1 MSSDPKRPSTSAPT
15 GAAAA
20 TTPGTFI
27 VVEGIDGAGT
37 TTHSRLLAK
46 ALKAPTREVVLTCEP
61 TNGPVGGL
69 IRQILQRRL
78 FVADATG
85 PRGFAWST
93 LALLFAAD
101 RLDHLDSV
109 VLPALAEGSIVVS
122 DRYDLSSLA
131 YQSATAPAS
140 SDVLPWIR
148 SLNARAIRPDLTV
161 VLDVPAEVAA
171 ERRQGRG
178 GVEEVFEN
186 RPLQDRLVS
195 IYEHAQT
202 LVPGDRLVHVSGVG
216 ETSDVAIR
224 ILSAVLEAV
233 PALRT

>member
-1 MSSDPKRPSTSAPT
+1 MTSEPARPHGT
-15 GAAAA
+15 
-20 TTPGTFI
+20 GTFI

-46 ALKAPTREVVLTCEP
+46 SLKTPTREVVLTCEP

-101 RLDHLDSV
+101 RLDHLQSV
-109 VLPALAEGSIVVS
+109 VVPALADGSIVVS
-122 DRYDLSSLA
+122 DRYYLSSLA
-131 YQSATAPAS
+131 YQSATAPA
-140 SDVLPWIR
+140 DPGVLPWIR
-148 SLNARAIRPDLTV
+148 ALNARAIRPDLTI
-161 VLDVPAEVAA
+161 VLDVPAEIAA
-171 ERRQGRG
+171 ERRRNRG

-195 IYEHAQT
+195 VYAEAEE

-216 ETSDVAIR
+216 DAPDVAKR
-224 ILSAVLEAV
+224 ILAAVAEAF
-233 PALRT
+233 PALHL

>member
-1 MSSDPKRPSTSAPT
+1 MSPETSRPRGS
-15 GAAAA
+15 
-20 TTPGTFI
+20 GTFI

-46 ALKAPTREVVLTCEP
+46 TLKTPSRDVVLTNEP

-101 RLDHLDSV
+101 RLDHLQSV
-109 VLPALAEGSIVVS
+109 VIPALADGSVVVS
-122 DRYDLSSLA
+122 DRYYLSSFA
-131 YQSATAPAS
+131 YQSATAPAEP
-140 SDVLPWIR
+140 DVLPWIR
-148 SLNARAIRPDLTV
+148 SLNARAIRPDVTI

-171 ERRQGRG
+171 ERRRNRG

-186 RPLQDRLVS
+186 RPLQDRLAAV
-195 IYEHAQT
+195 YAGAEE

-216 ETSDVAIR
+216 ETAEVAAR
-224 ILSAVLEAV
+224 ILAAVLGAV
-233 PALRT
+233 PALRA

>member
-1 MSSDPKRPSTSAPT
+1 MSSEAPR
-15 GAAAA
+15 
-20 TTPGTFI
+20 PGTFI
-27 VVEGIDGAGT
+27 VVEGVDGAGT

-46 ALKAPTREVVLTCEP
+46 SLKTEGREVVLTCEP

-85 PRGFAWST
+85 PRAFAWST

-109 VLPALAEGSIVVS
+109 VLPALSDGSIVVS

-131 YQSATAPAS
+131 YQSATAPAGPG
-140 SDVLPWIR
+140 VVPWIR

-171 ERRQGRG
+171 DRRRGRG

-186 RPLQDRLVS
+186 RALQDRLVS
-195 IYEHAQT
+195 IYQHAES
-202 LVPGDRLVHVSGVG
+202 LIPGDRVVHVSGVG
-216 ETSDVAIR
+216 ETADTQGR
-224 ILSAVLEAV
+224 ILEAVLEAV
-233 PALRT
+233 PRLRP

>member
-1 MSSDPKRPSTSAPT
+1 MSSE
-15 GAAAA
+15 
-20 TTPGTFI
+20 TPRSGTFI

-37 TTHSRLLAK
+37 TTHARLLTK
-46 ALKAPTREVVLTCEP
+46 SLKNAEHEVVLTCEP

-78 FVADATG
+78 FVADASG

-109 VLPALAEGSIVVS
+109 VLPALADGSVVVS
-122 DRYDLSSLA
+122 DRYVLSSLA
-131 YQSATAPAS
+131 YQSATAPS
-140 SDVLPWIR
+140 SPDVVPWIR
-148 SLNARAIRPDLTV
+148 SLNARAIRPDITI

-171 ERRQGRG
+171 ERRRGRG

-195 IYEHAQT
+195 IYEHAES

-216 ETSDVAIR
+216 EATDVANR

-233 PALRT
+233 PALRP

>member
-1 MSSDPKRPSTSAPT
+1 MSPHGKS
-15 GAAAA
+15 
-20 TTPGTFI
+20 GTFI

-37 TTHSRLLAK
+37 TTHARLLAK
-46 ALKAPTREVVLTCEP
+46 SLKSGTRDVVLTCEP
-61 TNGPVGGL
+61 TNGPIGGL

-109 VLPALAEGSIVVS
+109 ILPALTDGDVVVS

-131 YQSATAPAS
+131 YQSATAPEGTDA
-140 SDVLPWIR
+140 LPWIR
-148 SLNARAIRPDLTV
+148 SLNTRAARPDLTI

-171 ERRQGRG
+171 ERRRGRG

-195 IYEHAQT
+195 IYEHAES
-202 LVPGDRLVHVSGVG
+202 LVPGDRLVHVPGVG
-216 ETSDVAIR
+216 ETQDVAIR
-224 ILSAVLEAV
+224 ILATVLEAV
-233 PALRT
+233 PRLR

>member
-1 MSSDPKRPSTSAPT
+1 MSPETSHA
-15 GAAAA
+15 
-20 TTPGTFI
+20 GTFI
-27 VVEGIDGAGT
+27 VIEGIDGAGT

-46 ALKAPTREVVLTCEP
+46 SLKTSECEVVLTCEP

-85 PRGFAWST
+85 PRAFAWST

-109 VLPALAEGSIVVS
+109 VLPALADGSIVVS

-131 YQSATAPAS
+131 YQSATAPS
-140 SDVLPWIR
+140 GPGVVPWIR

-171 ERRQGRG
+171 ERRRGRG

-186 RPLQDRLVS
+186 QALQDKLVS
-195 IYEHAQT
+195 IYQHAES
-202 LVPGDRLVHVSGVG
+202 LIPGDRVVHVSGVG
-216 ETSDVAIR
+216 EAADTAGR
-224 ILSAVLEAV
+224 ILDTVYEAF
-233 PALRT
+233 PRLRS

>member
-1 MSSDPKRPSTSAPT
+1 MMTFDKPPSGSNRPSNA
-15 GAAAA
+15 
-20 TTPGTFI
+20 PGTFI

-37 TTHSRLLAK
+37 TTHARLLAK
-46 ALKAPTREVVLTCEP
+46 SLKASGREVVLTCEP

-78 FVADATG
+78 FVADASG

-101 RLDHLDSV
+101 RLDHLQSV
-109 VLPALAEGSIVVS
+109 VVPALADGSVVVS
-122 DRYDLSSLA
+122 DRYYLSSLA

-140 SDVLPWIR
+140 DDVLPWIR

-171 ERRQGRG
+171 ERRRSRG

-186 RPLQDRLVS
+186 RPLQDQLVS
-195 IYEHAQT
+195 IYAHAET

-216 ETSDVAIR
+216 EAADTAAR
-224 ILSAVLEAV
+224 ILEAVLEAA
-233 PALRT
+233 PALRG

>member
-1 MSSDPKRPSTSAPT
+1 MSSETSRPRGS
-15 GAAAA
+15 
-20 TTPGTFI
+20 GTFI

-37 TTHSRLLAK
+37 TTHSKLLAK
-46 ALKAPTREVVLTCEP
+46 TLKTPTRDVVLTNEP

-101 RLDHLDSV
+101 RLDHLQSV
-109 VLPALAEGSIVVS
+109 VIPALADGSVVVS
-122 DRYDLSSLA
+122 DRYYLSSFA
-131 YQSATAPAS
+131 YQSATAPAEP
-140 SDVLPWIR
+140 DVLPWIR
-148 SLNARAIRPDLTV
+148 SLNARAIRPDLTI

-171 ERRQGRG
+171 ERRRNRG

-186 RPLQDRLVS
+186 RPLQDRLAAV
-195 IYEHAQT
+195 YAGAEE
-202 LVPGDRLVHVSGVG
+202 LVPGDRLIHVSGVG
-216 ETSDVAIR
+216 ETAEVAAR
-224 ILSAVLEAV
+224 ILEAVIGAV
-233 PALRT
+233 PALRA

>member
-1 MSSDPKRPSTSAPT
+1 MSPETSRPRGT
-15 GAAAA
+15 
-20 TTPGTFI
+20 GTFI

-37 TTHSRLLAK
+37 TTHSKILAK
-46 ALKAPTREVVLTCEP
+46 SLKTPTRDVVLTNEP

-101 RLDHLDSV
+101 RLDHLQSV
-109 VLPALAEGSIVVS
+109 VIPALADGSVVVS
-122 DRYDLSSLA
+122 DRYYLSSFA
-131 YQSATAPAS
+131 YQSATAPAEP
-140 SDVLPWIR
+140 DVLPWIR
-148 SLNARAIRPDLTV
+148 TLNARAIRPDVTI
-161 VLDVPAEVAA
+161 VLDVPAEIAA
-171 ERRQGRG
+171 ERRRSRG

-186 RPLQDRLVS
+186 RPLQDRLAAV
-195 IYEHAQT
+195 YAGAEE

-216 ETSDVAIR
+216 ETVEVAGR
-224 ILSAVLEAV
+224 ILEAV
-233 PALRT
+233 IGAVPVLRA